1 MEELEQQLNN
11 IGEEEVQA
19 PEQTQEEA
27 PVENTQEPQEPQE
40 LWKQT
45 KQFEQGLWK
54 NPDDI
59 YNSVKYYEQKFQPLE
74 QSIRKLGYKEPEQ
87 FEQAFKDYQS
97 KLPVYQEN
105 EQTINLL
112 NALLQDEQ
120 YGSKLRATFDEIRK
134 AQEMQ
139 KFGFA
144 YDDLPE
150 IVRERVSKGEQA
162 FQELEE
168 MKAQKAY
175 ETNLNAIQE
184 QVKQIEELS
193 KEYGFDVN
201 IQELLEYCR
210 DNNINPNNI
219 YGEFLKN
226 NFAQLVDKAK
236 QNASL
241 ATTMQNK
248 QNKAAAVN
256 SSSKKGGEQPPKA
269 INSAKDLEQAIL
281 EKL

>member
-19 PEQTQEEA
+19 PEQTETEA
-27 PVENTQEPQEPQE
+27 PEDIQQPEE

-105 EQTINLL
+105 ENTINLL

-175 ETNLNAIQE
+175 ETNLSTINE
-184 QVKQIEELS
+184 QVEQIQKLS
-193 KEYGFDVN
+193 QEYGFDVN
-201 IQELLEYCR
+201 VQELLEYCR
-210 DNNINPNNI
+210 DNNVAPANI
-219 YGEFLKN
+219 YGEFLKS

-248 QNKAAAVN
+248 QNKQKAVN
-256 SSSKKGGEQPPKA
+256 SSNKQGGQEPPKSV
-269 INSAKDLEQAIL
+269 NSTKDLEQAIL